1 MSRFRRPMVQLN
13 IAVALFG
20 LSGLLGKATTASPLC
35 IVAGRTVF
43 GALAFAVLFL
53 TGVLKWP
60 DVPAHRYLRL
70 AWPGCVLAVHWVC
83 FFQAIQVS
91 SVAVALL
98 AYSSF
103 PVFTTLFEPIVFR
116 ESRRRVDLL
125 TAGLVLL
132 GVAILV
138 PSFDLNNNT
147 TAGICW
153 GVLSGLTFAILL
165 MMNRGLAIQFPP
177 AVIAAGQSAF
187 AALVLLL
194 FLPAYYRPL
203 TPTDWL
209 LLVILGVVFTAL
221 AHFLFIDSLRSVRA
235 QYTSIVSALEPVYG
249 SLFAWALL
257 GEIPTARTIGGGTLI
272 IAAVLVGAVSQAD
285 QDPTGDVEEQ
295 PAVGH

>member
-1 MSRFRRPMVQLN
+1 MSRFRRPMFQLN

-43 GALAFAVLFL
+43 GALAFGVLFL
-53 TGVLKWP
+53 TGVLTWP
-60 DVPAHRYLRL
+60 GGPARRYLRL
-70 AWPGCVLAVHWVC
+70 AWPGFILAVHWVC

-103 PVFTTLFEPIVFR
+103 PVFTTLLEPVLFR
-116 ESRRRVDLL
+116 ESRRHRDLL

-153 GVLSGLTFAILL
+153 GVISGLTFAILL
-165 MMNRGLAIQFPP
+165 MMNRGLALQFPP

-203 TPTDWL
+203 TPTDWS

-235 QYTSIVSALEPVYG
+235 QYASIVSALEPVYG
-249 SLFAWALL
+249 SLFAWLL
-257 GEIPTARTIGGGTLI
+257 LSETPTGRTIAGGTLI
-272 IAAVLVGAVSQAD
+272 IAAVLVGAVSQSD
-285 QDPTGDVEEQ
+285 QVLDCDVEQ
-295 PAVGH
+295 QRAACH

>member
-20 LSGLLGKATTASPLC
+20 LSGLLGKATAASPIF

-43 GALAFAVLFL
+43 GALAFAMLFL
-53 TGVLKWP
+53 TGFLNLP
-60 DVPAHRYLRL
+60 DVPARRYLRF
-70 AWPGCVLAVHWVC
+70 AWPGCVLAVHWVS
-83 FFQAIQVS
+83 FFEAIQVS

-132 GVAILV
+132 GIAILV
-138 PSFDLNNNT
+138 PSYDLNNNT
-147 TAGICW
+147 TAGVCW

-165 MMNRGLAIQFPP
+165 MMNRGLALQFPP
-177 AVIAAGQSAF
+177 AVIAAGQSTF

-194 FLPAYYRPL
+194 FLPAYYRPIK
-203 TPTDWL
+203 PMDWL

-235 QYTSIVSALEPVYG
+235 QYASIVSALEPVYG
-249 SLFAWALL
+249 SLFAWLL
-257 GEIPTARTIGGGTLI
+257 LSETPTGRTIAGGTLI
-272 IAAVLVGAVSQAD
+272 IAAVLVGAASQSD
-285 QDPTGDVEEQ
+285 HVLDCDVARQ
-295 PAVGH
+295 RTDCP

>member
-1 MSRFRRPMVQLN
+1 MTHLRRPMVQLN
-13 IAVALFG
+13 FAVALFG

-43 GALAFAVLFL
+43 GALAFALLFL
-53 TGVLKWP
+53 TGLLNWP
-60 DVPAHRYLRL
+60 GGPWQRYLRL
-70 AWPGCVLAVHWVC
+70 AWPGCILAVHWVC

-103 PVFTTLFEPIVFR
+103 PVFTTLLEPVLFR
-116 ESRRRVDLL
+116 EARRHRDLL

-132 GVAILV
+132 GVVILV

-153 GVLSGLTFAILL
+153 GVVSGLTFAILL
-165 MMNRGLAIQFPP
+165 MMNRGLALQFPP

-187 AALVLLL
+187 AALVLVL

-209 LLVILGVVFTAL
+209 LLGILGVVFTAL

-235 QYTSIVSALEPVYG
+235 QYASIVSAQEPVYG
-249 SLFAWALL
+249 SLFAWVLL
-257 GEIPTARTIGGGTLI
+257 GEVPTARTIGGGTLI
-272 IAAVLVGAVSQAD
+272 LAAVLIGAVAQVD
-285 QDPTGDVEEQ
+285 QGPGSDLEEQ
-295 PAVGH
+295 SAACH